1 MTSNDLSSAP
11 WRKSSYSGT
20 NGGNCIEAAPGFIT
34 GVVPVRDSKDPQ
46 GPALLVTTA
55 AFASFVAA
63 VKSGDPAFAL
73 GEQYI

>member
-1 MTSNDLSSAP
+1 MDLTSAP

-20 NGGNCIEAAPGFIT
+20 TGGDCIEAAPGFIP

-63 VKSGDPAFAL
+63 VKTGDPAFAL